1 MFLRGVNHLVKS
13 TLNKAIIV
21 LILVLQAKKTAILI
35 TFPDAFSIFLKL
47 ATISKIY
54 KIRQSGKL
62 EGGYKTLGL
71 LASYRCMLLA
81 SKN

>member
-47 ATISKIY
+47 ATISKI
-54 KIRQSGKL
+54 
-62 EGGYKTLGL
+62 
-71 LASYRCMLLA
+71 
-81 SKN
+81 